1 MTAHSALSRYV
12 DPSPVP
18 VFGIA
23 ALDMTGVGWS
33 LRVACQIAVDDRPDG
48 YCQLPVG
55 HGGAHEARPGGQAIG
70 PAANRRRPSTV
81 DGGVDEPAAFPRARE
96 HTSVLVR
103 QVPERLLR
111 PR

>member
-1 MTAHSALSRYV
+1 MAIDSALSRSA

-48 YCQLPVG
+48 YCRLPVG
-55 HGGAHEARPGGQAIG
+55 HGGAHEAGPAQHGVDPPANPPWRAAVDGGADG
-70 PAANRRRPSTV
+70 PAAFRRA
-81 DGGVDEPAAFPRARE
+81 GEN
-96 HTSVLVR
+96 TSPLWL
-103 QVPERLLR
+103 VPERLLR